1 MSSISDKLEVSRM
14 IDNVNFGLEYCK
26 LGVLDD
32 TTITLLQ
39 DGVMILDEIIS
50 RDGVIA
56 IGDIEHHVE
65 VEALERAKWSLIGI
79 IDRRSKPNFKPSLDL
94 CRNLQKLFLVI
105 GSFYMSFILDKFRE
119 IEHRDDALMDVMR
132 AF

>member
-1 MSSISDKLEVSRM
+1 MSSISDELDVSRL

-26 LGVLDD
+26 LGVLDV

-50 RDGVIA
+50 KDGVIA
-56 IGDIEHHVE
+56 IGDIEHHIE
-65 VEALERAKWSLIGI
+65 VEKLVSAKWTLTKIRDSV
-79 IDRRSKPNFKPSLDL
+79 IDKSIPHIEDCRR
-94 CRNLQKLFLVI
+94 LQRLFQVI

-119 IEHRDDALMDVMR
+119 IEHRDDALTDVMR